1 MISILFF
8 IFIIWLMIEFIKFAI
23 KATWGLLK
31 VIGIIIS
38 IIAFPLAF
46 IVVLTVGV
54 SFGIII
60 PILLL
65 GLAFGCVAGA

>member
-8 IFIIWLMIEFIKFAI
+8 IFIIWLMIGFIKFAV
-23 KATWGLLK
+23 KATWSLLK